1 MAIKQF
7 ENAPLSSLLGDRAV
21 VEELQNNIP
30 ILQELLGD
38 GEVESTVVKGADG
51 LKLQPRGEGSL
62 EQLLEGRESTPGVF
76 SSVEAV
82 VLATGRPALLITD
95 GAWETPRLDTVTER
109 LAPAVQHLKN
119 VIPRVGRLE
128 LINDPTMEYVGT
140 GWMIDEDVMIT
151 NRHVANI
158 FAYNAGERIVLRS
171 NPFGSRVG
179 VQVDFNEEYRST
191 NPPYEVGVAD
201 IVHIEAEGPGHPDMA
216 LVRLKQVA
224 GLPIPQ
230 PIGLSPRK
238 VERGDDVAVIGFPAK
253 DGGRNDPFVMNR
265 LFKNIYNVK
274 RLSPG
279 KITGVREDR
288 FILTH
293 DCTTLGGNS
302 GSVVIN
308 LADGLAAGLHFA
320 GSYKENNFAVTSE
333 TIRARLSELPSRK
346 KISIPNIFTQEKKS
360 TRSELE
366 LRKGYDHDFLGQP
379 VALPQVESEIMAPV
393 AGRDDGMLHYLH
405 FSLAMHKKRR
415 LALYTACNID
425 GARLYKI
432 PRRRDRWSLD
442 PRLDESYQVGNELY
456 KHNPLDRGH
465 LVRRLDPAWGESR
478 EEAAQAAAD
487 TFFYTNAHPQH
498 AQLNQR
504 SWLDLEE
511 YILENAKVHDLRIS
525 VFTGPVFGPCDIE
538 YRQLLIPKE
547 YWKVVACINTFTGKL
562 SATGY
567 MLSQSHLIDDLEFVF
582 GGFRTYQV
590 PIQLLESK
598 TGLYFGQ
605 LNQHDPMGVNE
616 LRGQQEINGPRD
628 ITL

>member
-1 MAIKQF
+1 MATKQF
-7 ENAPLSSLLGDRAV
+7 ENAPLTSLLGDAAV
-21 VEELQNNIP
+21 VEELQNKMAS
-30 ILQELLGD
+30 LEKLLGD
-38 GEVESTVVKGADG
+38 SGVERAAMEGDDG
-51 LKLQPRGEGSL
+51 LEIQPRSAESL
-62 EQLLEGRESTPGVF
+62 AQLLEGRESTPGVF
-76 SSVEAV
+76 SSMEAV

-95 GAWETPRLDTVTER
+95 GRWEQPLLETVKER
-109 LAPAVQHLKN
+109 LAPVVEHLEQI
-119 VIPRVGRLE
+119 IPRVGRVE

-151 NRHVANI
+151 NRHVANT
-158 FAYNAGERIVLRS
+158 FAYNAGDRIVLRT
-171 NPFGSRVG
+171 NPFGTLVG
-179 VQVDFNEEYRST
+179 VQVDFNEEYRSS

-201 IVHIEAEGPGHPDMA
+201 IVYIEDEGPGRPDMA

-230 PIGLSPRK
+230 PIGLSSRK
-238 VERGDDVAVIGFPAK
+238 VERGDDVAVIGFPAR

-265 LFKNIYNVK
+265 IFKNIYNVK

-333 TIRARLSELPSRK
+333 TIRARLSELPSRRS
-346 KISIPNIFTQEKKS
+346 ISIPGVFPEEKKP

-366 LRKGYDHDFLGQP
+366 QRHGYDEDFLGQP
-379 VALPQVESEIMAPV
+379 VALPQVESEVVAPV
-393 AGRDDGMLHYLH
+393 DGRDDGMLHYLH
-405 FSLAMHKKRR
+405 FSVAMHKRRR

-425 GARLYKI
+425 GGRLYKI
-432 PRRRDRWSLD
+432 PRRRDNWSLD
-442 PRLDESYQVGNELY
+442 PRLDENYQVGNELY
-456 KHNPLDRGH
+456 THNPLDRGH

-478 EEAAQAAAD
+478 EEAAQAADD

-498 AQLNQR
+498 GQLNQR

-511 YILENAKVHDLRIS
+511 YILDNAKVHDLRVS

-538 YRQLLIPKE
+538 YRELLIPKE
-547 YWKVVACINTFTGKL
+547 YWKVVACINTFTGQL

-567 MLSQSHLIDDLEFVF
+567 LLSQSHLIDDLEFVF

-598 TGLYFGQ
+598 SGLHFGP
-605 LNQHDPMGVNE
+605 LNQHDPMGME
-616 LRGQQEINGPRD
+616 AFRGQQEITGPRD
-628 ITL
+628 ITF